1 MGLLQTLDGVVRFV
15 LGAVKDASCSLRNA
29 NEVAGKI
36 GRIGSRVVG
45 GKDREKMH
53 MKFCLLTCVS
63 RNEGECWVAKRASLR
78 KFKAMS

>member
-45 GKDREKMH
+45 G
-53 MKFCLLTCVS
+53 
-63 RNEGECWVAKRASLR
+63 
-78 KFKAMS
+78 